1 MTMEWA
7 AQADGLKTR
16 QARGPMRYKALLIS
30 IAGFLI
36 EEEQKRALFRPWMWE
51 RAD

>member
-7 AQADGLKTR
+7 AQADGVKTR
-16 QARGPMRYKALLIS
+16 QSRGPMRYKALLIS

-36 EEEQKRALFRPWMWE
+36 EEEQKRALFRP
-51 RAD
+51 